1 MGKIT
6 EVQPHPDDPIYSE
19 GPRSFFPRSA
29 LWSRKSKTATPPATD
44 GHQPKPSASEDD
56 LKDHSAR

>member
-6 EVQPHPDDPIYSE
+6 EVQPHPDDPIYKE

-29 LWSRKSKTATPPATD
+29 LWSQKSKTAMPPATD
-44 GHQPKPSASEDD
+44 GQQIKPPGSVND
-56 LKDHSAR
+56 LKGDSSA